1 MQKSTQFQT
10 LSAVSAILY
19 KTITRLK
26 KKMQMAGDHLH
37 IQGGSIDLHG
47 GLVM

>member
-1 MQKSTQFQT
+1 MQKSVQFQT

-19 KTITRLK
+19 KTITRL